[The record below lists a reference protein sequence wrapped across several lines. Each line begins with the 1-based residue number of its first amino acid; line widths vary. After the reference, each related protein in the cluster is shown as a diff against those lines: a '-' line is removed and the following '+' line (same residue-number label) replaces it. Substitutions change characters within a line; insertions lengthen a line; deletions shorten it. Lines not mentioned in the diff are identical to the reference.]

1 MSQFKLLNDDTAILM
16 IYQDTF
22 TVGRLKQLISQK
34 LYQKLVQKPENNLR
48 NFASNFRQDLFLNE
62 QAVSISMKDIQFTF
76 PTEGMDCKLLNLNT
90 KEWQLGKLRIFA
102 DIQVVPSGTHGNDTS
117 VKINELK
124 LEFAPDEPPLSDI
137 ETSLDEFRKLN
148 LEQ

>member
-1 MSQFKLLNDDTAILM
+1 MSQFQLLDDDTAILM
-16 IYQDTF
+16 INQDTF

-34 LYQKLVQKPENNLR
+34 LYQKLVQSPGNNQQYL
-48 NFASNFRQDLFLNE
+48 AWYFRYEGLFLNE
-62 QAVSISMKDIQFTF
+62 KAISISMQNIQFTF
-76 PTEGMDCKLLNLNT
+76 PSEGMNCQLLNLNT

-102 DIQVVPSGTHGNDTS
+102 DITIISSDI
-117 VKINELK
+117 KINELK